1 MERERAA
8 GAMRPVGDARRRSRR
23 GSDPKPKRPRPRQ
36 PRRSAATCPQ
46 YCSCSSRH
54 KELVARQAQTRCMG
68 RQLPRR
74 HAPEHAIALGYGGG
88 RRLTGSRLIVC
99 KRYRESVGA
108 IRRAAGPT
116 VLRVPAITSN
126 GAGAT
131 ASVSVAENTTAV
143 TTVTATDLDAGS
155 ALTYSIV
162 GGADAAKF
170 TVDSSTGALSFVS
183 APDYETPTD
192 AGGNNVYDVTVQVS
206 DGTLTDTQA
215 IAVTVTNLND
225 NAPAITS
232 NGAGATASV
241 SVAENATAVTTV
253 TATDL
258 DAGSALTYSIIGGAD
273 AARFTVNS
281 STGALVFASAPDYEN
296 PTDVGANNVYD
307 VTVQVSD
314 GTLTDTQA
322 IAVTVT
328 NLNDNAPVITSN
340 GAGASA
346 SVSVAENTTAVT
358 TVTATDLDAG
368 SALTYSIVG
377 GADAA
382 KFTVDSSTGA
392 LSFVSAPDYETP
404 TDAGGN
410 NVYDV
415 TVQVSDGTLTDTQ
428 AIAVTVTNLNDNA
441 PAITS
446 NGAGATASVSVAEN
460 ATAVTTVTATDLDA
474 GSALTYSIIGGADAA
489 KFTVDSS
496 TGALSFASAP
506 DYENPT
512 DVGANNVY
520 DVTVQVSDG
529 TLTDT
534 QAIAVTVTNLNDN
547 PPVITSNGAGATAS
561 VNVAENAIAVTTVT
575 ATDLDAGSA
584 LTYSIV
590 GGADAARFTVD
601 GSTGALS
608 FASAPDYETP
618 TDVGANNVYDVT
630 VQVSDGT
637 LTDTQAVA
645 VTVANVNDNAPAIT
659 SNGAGATASVSVA
672 ENATA
677 VTTVTATDLDAGS
690 TLTYSIVGGADAAK
704 FTVDSST
711 GALSFVSAPDYEAPT
726 DVGGNNVY
734 DVTVQ
739 VSDGTLTDTQAI
751 GVTVTNLNDNPPVIT
766 SNGAGASASV
776 NVAEN
781 ATAVTT
787 VTATDLD
794 AGSALTYSIVGGA
807 DAAKFT
813 VDSST
818 GALSFVSAP
827 DYETPTDAGGNNV
840 YDVTVQVSDG
850 TLTDTQAI
858 AVNVTNLNDNAPVI
872 TSNGA
877 GASASVNVAENATA
891 VTTVTA
897 TDLDAGSSLSYSIVG
912 GADAAKFT
920 VDSSTGALSFV
931 SAPDYETPTDAG
943 GNNVYDVTV
952 QTSDGTLTDTQAI
965 AVTVTNVN
973 EAPVITSNGAG
984 ATASVSI
991 AENATA
997 VTTVTATDPDAGST
1011 LSYSIVGGADAAKFT
1026 VNSGTGAL
1034 AFVSAPDYE
1043 NPTDVGGN
1051 NVYDVTVQA
1060 SDGTLTDTQAIG
1072 VTVTNLNDNPPVITS
1087 NGAGASASVNVAEN
1101 ATAVT
1106 TVTATD
1112 LDAGSALTYSIVG
1125 GADAAKF
1132 TVDSS
1137 TGALSFVSA

>member
-328 NLNDNAPVITSN
+328 NLNDN
-340 GAGASA
+340 
-346 SVSVAENTTAVT
+346 
-358 TVTATDLDAG
+358 
-368 SALTYSIVG
+368 
-377 GADAA
+377 
-382 KFTVDSSTGA
+382 
-392 LSFVSAPDYETP
+392 
-404 TDAGGN
+404 
-410 NVYDV
+410 
-415 TVQVSDGTLTDTQ
+415 
-428 AIAVTVTNLNDNA
+428 
-441 PAITS
+441 
-446 NGAGATASVSVAEN
+446 
-460 ATAVTTVTATDLDA
+460 
-474 GSALTYSIIGGADAA
+474 
-489 KFTVDSS
+489 
-496 TGALSFASAP
+496 
-506 DYENPT
+506 
-512 DVGANNVY
+512 
-520 DVTVQVSDG
+520 
-529 TLTDT
+529 
-534 QAIAVTVTNLNDN
+534 
-547 PPVITSNGAGATAS
+547 
-561 VNVAENAIAVTTVT
+561 
-575 ATDLDAGSA
+575 
-584 LTYSIV
+584 
-590 GGADAARFTVD
+590 
-601 GSTGALS
+601 
-608 FASAPDYETP
+608 
-618 TDVGANNVYDVT
+618 
-630 VQVSDGT
+630 
-637 LTDTQAVA
+637 
-645 VTVANVNDNAPAIT
+645 
-659 SNGAGATASVSVA
+659 
-672 ENATA
+672 
-677 VTTVTATDLDAGS
+677 
-690 TLTYSIVGGADAAK
+690 
-704 FTVDSST
+704 
-711 GALSFVSAPDYEAPT
+711 
-726 DVGGNNVY
+726 
-734 DVTVQ
+734 
-739 VSDGTLTDTQAI
+739 
-751 GVTVTNLNDNPPVIT
+751 PPVIT

-787 VTATDLD
+787 VTATHLD

-813 VDSST
+813 VDAST
-818 GALSFVSAP
+818 GALSFASAP
-827 DYETPTDAGGNNV
+827 DYENPTDAGGNNV
-840 YDVTVQVSDG
+840 YDV
-850 TLTDTQAI
+850 
-858 AVNVTNLNDNAPVI
+858 NDNAPVI

-891 VTTVTA
+891 VTTVIA
-897 TDLDAGSSLSYSIVG
+897 TDLDV
-912 GADAAKFT
+912 
-920 VDSSTGALSFV
+920 
-931 SAPDYETPTDAG
+931 
-943 GNNVYDVTV
+943 
-952 QTSDGTLTDTQAI
+952 
-965 AVTVTNVN
+965 
-973 EAPVITSNGAG
+973 
-984 ATASVSI
+984 
-991 AENATA
+991 
-997 VTTVTATDPDAGST
+997 GST
-1011 LSYSIVGGADAAKFT
+1011 LTYSIVGGADAAKFT
-1026 VNSGTGAL
+1026 VNS
-1034 AFVSAPDYE
+1034 
-1043 NPTDVGGN
+1043 
-1051 NVYDVTVQA
+1051 
-1060 SDGTLTDTQAIG
+1060 
-1072 VTVTNLNDNPPVITS
+1072 
-1087 NGAGASASVNVAEN
+1087 
-1101 ATAVT
+1101 
-1106 TVTATD
+1106 
-1112 LDAGSALTYSIVG
+1112 
-1125 GADAAKF
+1125 
-1132 TVDSS
+1132 S
-1137 TGALSFVSA
+1137 T